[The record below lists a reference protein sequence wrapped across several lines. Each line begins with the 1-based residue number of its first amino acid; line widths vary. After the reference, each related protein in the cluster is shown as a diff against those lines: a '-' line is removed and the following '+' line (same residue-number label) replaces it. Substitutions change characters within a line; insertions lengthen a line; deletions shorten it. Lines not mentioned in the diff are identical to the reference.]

1 MNSIIHIDQQLF
13 FFINNN
19 CHTAFFNSLMPYWRS
34 MYFWIPL
41 YAFFITFIVE
51 KFEKNGWIYLLALAL
66 TVTISDTV
74 SSKIIKKSVER
85 ARPCNNEQ
93 LKNQV
98 KLLVH
103 CGSGYSFPSSHAT
116 NHFAVAVFVIFTFA
130 AHKKW
135 SKWGL
140 IAWASSIAL
149 GQVYVGVHYPLDIIC
164 GGILGSLIG
173 WGIAFLYKKYA
184 KGNSILQN
192 VYV

>member
-1 MNSIIHIDQQLF
+1 M
-13 FFINNN
+13 
-19 CHTAFFNSLMPYWRS
+19 
-34 MYFWIPL
+34 
-41 YAFFITFIVE
+41 
-51 KFEKNGWIYLLALAL
+51 AL

-74 SSKIIKKSVER
+74 SSKIIKKSVQR
-85 ARPCNNEQ
+85 TRPCNDTNRLLEQ
-93 LKNQV
+93 GHEV
-98 KLLVH
+98 KLLVP

-164 GGILGSLIG
+164 GGVLGSIIG
-173 WGIAFLYKKYA
+173 WRVAFLYKKLENAYQ
-184 KGNSILQN
+184 IL
-192 VYV
+192 

>member
-41 YAFFITFIVE
+41 YAFFITLIVE

-66 TVTISDTV
+66 TITISDTV

-116 NHFAVAVFVIFTFA
+116 NHFAVAIFVIFTFA
-130 AHKKW
+130 ARKKW
-135 SKWGL
+135 LKWTL
-140 IAWASSIAL
+140 IVWASSIAL

-164 GGILGSLIG
+164 GGILGSIIG
-173 WGIAFLYKKYA
+173 WGMAFLYKKLENTYQ
-184 KGNSILQN
+184 IL
-192 VYV
+192 

>member
-1 MNSIIHIDQQLF
+1 MNSILHFDQQLF

-51 KFEKNGWIYLLALAL
+51 KFGKKGWIYLLALAI
-66 TVTISDTV
+66 TVSVSDTV
-74 SSKIIKKSVER
+74 SSKFIKKSIER
-85 ARPCNNEQ
+85 TRPCNDSQ
-93 LKNQV
+93 LKTQV

-116 NHFAVAVFVIFTFA
+116 NHFAVAVFVIFTLA
-130 AHKKW
+130 IRKKW
-135 SKWGL
+135 LQWGL
-140 IAWASSIAL
+140 IAWASSVAL
-149 GQVYVGVHYPLDIIC
+149 GQVYVGIHYPFDILF
-164 GGILGSLIG
+164 GGILGSFIG

-184 KGNSILQN
+184 DKK
-192 VYV
+192 